1 MGSRHITF
9 AQSARSAGS
18 FSKTETKEERV
29 VQTTLWRRLSN
40 TALSDDRGTFKIN
53 HPFSPLYGKEYRLI
67 ERRNCWGEDRLLC
80 FDEKG
85 NTCLILTS
93 WTDYLPPEPFVSA
106 SDGRVDFRFSD
117 LADLNSLLRIIEGE
131 MSI

>member
-1 MGSRHITF
+1 MVSRKSSDKNFLRI
-9 AQSARSAGS
+9 RSWP
-18 FSKTETKEERV
+18 
-29 VQTTLWRRLSN
+29 WRRLSN

-85 NTCLILTS
+85 NTCLILKS